1 MIRLEKKNYNII
13 FTKNQQK
20 YQLYHLAKLINM
32 NILQVKNYY
41 LLIKEKVVIEQDKL
55 TYSPLGKTLGKQTE
69 TVEDQGEKQIKAL
82 YWKTSNYA

>member
-1 MIRLEKKNYNII
+1 M
-13 FTKNQQK
+13 
-20 YQLYHLAKLINM
+20 
-32 NILQVKNYY
+32 
-41 LLIKEKVVIEQDKL
+41 IEQDKL